1 VAKAVKRF
9 IEPAR
14 PTPYWTMGFRDERQ
28 NLFGL
33 RWRDPPRGE
42 PALHRAL
49 IFLCLL
55 ALAPRAGAWAQPLPR
70 PAGEVILTVDGAI
83 ENKNGPDGALFDR
96 AMLEALGL
104 QRLRTSSPWTDG
116 VVEFEGVPARAV
128 MRAVGARGQRV
139 IASALNDYQVDIP
152 LEDFEDYPVLFAL
165 KMDGHELTVR
175 DRGPIWIVYPRDDYP
190 ELRNERVNARWV
202 WQLSGLTVE

>member
-1 VAKAVKRF
+1 L
-9 IEPAR
+9 
-14 PTPYWTMGFRDERQ
+14 Q
-28 NLFGL
+28 
-33 RWRDPPRGE
+33 
-42 PALHRAL
+42 RAL
-49 IFLCLL
+49 TFFCLL
-55 ALAPRAGAWAQPLPR
+55 VVAASAGAWAAQPLPQ
-70 PAGEVILTVDGAI
+70 PAGEVILTIGGAI
-83 ENKNGPDGALFDR
+83 ENKNSPDGAVFDR

-116 VVEFEGVPARAV
+116 VVEFEGVPASAV
-128 MRAVGARGQRV
+128 MRAVGARGERV

-152 LEDFEDYPVLFAL
+152 LQDFEDYPVLFAL

-175 DRGPIWIVYPRDDYP
+175 DRGPIWIVYPRDDYA